1 MGLFDSFSFNP
12 AAYQGSGGLLGQLIP
27 QALWNAQP
35 EDQPTSYGT
44 YGGVQYPIFGTP
56 PQQQMPQQQQADI
69 PQNAAP
75 VQYQQPQAPQ
85 QQPPQMPAVLGG
97 QNEGAGFGDRLMAG
111 LGGFANSEGILPAIS
126 NLISG
131 VATGQRTDPVG
142 QKQQMLRAQYDSTRQ
157 ALISNGMPPA
167 QAASTAMLSVFNPE
181 AAKTI
186 LPEALTNKEKYQI
199 ISQDPLTGTQY
210 GFVNERNK
218 TVNGKP
224 LNAQPTQQGSGGLA
238 AIQQAQNAGINGE
251 ALYDYLPKAMAPT
264 VRAMIEGRQPMPS
277 TVAMRSPA
285 VLAMIDAAH
294 AIDPTFDAT
303 SWATRLAGRK
313 DFEGG
318 GKSSEMVRAANQT
331 LSHVGSLLTAM
342 DNLKNRSVPAWNAV
356 ANTAQEAMGAG
367 EQGAFRTNAHAVAE
381 EMSKVFKGANLSD
394 AEIRQWEQNLTEN
407 LSPAQQRAQIGKL
420 SELLHGSLQALE
432 EKRLSSIGPM
442 AAAKAGPL
450 IKPEG
455 QAVLKRIDEWL
466 KNNGQSASGGAPT
479 AGLPGGWTVR
489 VK

>member
-1 MGLFDSFSFNP
+1 MGLFDSLMFDPST
-12 AAYQGSGGLLGQLIP
+12 YQNSGLLGQLLP
-27 QALWNAQP
+27 QALWNAKPQD
-35 EDQPTSYGT
+35 DQPTSMGN
-44 YGGVQYPIFGTP
+44 YGGVNYPIFGQ
-56 PQQQMPQQQQADI
+56 PQQPQQAAI
-69 PQNAAP
+69 PPAAAP
-75 VQYQQPQAPQ
+75 VQYQAPQ
-85 QQPPQMPAVLGG
+85 QAMPQSQQAMPQLPTMLGG
-97 QNEGAGFGDRLMAG
+97 QNESAGVGDRLMAG
-111 LGGFANSEGILPAIS
+111 LTGFANSNGPLTALS

-142 QKQQMLRAQYDSTRQ
+142 VQQQTLRAQYESTRQ
-157 ALISNGMPPA
+157 ALISNGYPPA
-167 QAASTAMLSVFNPE
+167 QAASAAMLAVFNPE
-181 AAKTI
+181 AAKTV
-186 LPEALTNKEKYQI
+186 LPEALTNKEKYQVV
-199 ISQDPLTGTQY
+199 SEDPLTGKQY
-210 GFVNERNK
+210 GFVNERNQ

-224 LNAQPTQQGSGGLA
+224 LGAGQVSPQGAGGLA
-238 AIQQAQNAGINGE
+238 AIQQAQNAGVTGE

-264 VRAMIEGRQPMPS
+264 VKAMIEGRQQMPS

-285 VLAMIDAAH
+285 ILAMIDAAH

-303 SWATRLAGRK
+303 TWAARVAGRK

-356 ANTAQEAMGAG
+356 ANTVQENLGSG

-394 AEIRQWEQNLTEN
+394 AEVRQWEQNLSEN
-407 LSPAQQRAQIGKL
+407 MSPAQQRAQIAKL
-420 SELLHGSLQALE
+420 SELLHGSLHALE
-432 EKRLSSIGPM
+432 EKRLSSLGPM
-442 AAAKAGPL
+442 AASKSGPL

-466 KNNGQSASGGAPT
+466 KGSSAAPQSAPT
-479 AGLPGGWTVR
+479 AGLPQGWSVQ